1 MQASIDL
8 SSAIE
13 STTVLAPQLEAFEL
27 WVNTAL
33 QAPTIKPLPSSPE
46 VSIKIVDIDESQA
59 LNRDYRGKDKPTNV
73 LSFPAEFP
81 EGIDAPLL
89 GDLAICAPVVIQEA
103 LEQNKEI
110 NAHWAHMTM
119 HGVLHLMG
127 YDHIEEDAANIME
140 TLEITLLRSLSYPN
154 PYITGDK
161 ENKI

>member
-13 STTVLAPQLEAFEL
+13 STNLFVPPIEEFEL

-33 QAPTIKPLPSSPE
+33 QAPTIKTLPSCPE

-81 EGIDAPLL
+81 EGIDVPLL
-89 GDLAICAPVVIQEA
+89 GDLAICAPVVTQEA

-110 NAHWAHMTM
+110 KAHWAHMTI
-119 HGVLHLMG
+119 HGILHLMA
-127 YDHIEEDAANIME
+127 YDHIEEDEANIME
-140 TLEITLLRSLSYPN
+140 TLEIKLLHSLSYPN
-154 PYITGDK
+154 PYMAGDK